1 MSAEKW
7 TLVGI
12 PADTPVASATAEDYV
27 FSGTS
32 EFSHEIEN
40 ELTERIVGKK
50 KDWSGGAVEETI
62 SVTFPYDKEVK
73 ADRALLESAK
83 NGKQM
88 RFWIINNE
96 VITVQEADGTGTM
109 VDVDKHD
116 STFAYVIAESRS
128 LSVDDESETIEG
140 SFKVKLNSAEGQEPK
155 LPAVILDP
163 SLAEQVVYEE
173 IGAAEGNLEAAPTQ
187 TI

>member
-1 MSAEKW
+1 MAAEKW

-12 PADTPVASATAEDYV
+12 PADTPVDSATAEDYV

-40 ELTERIVGKK
+40 ELAERIVGKK

-62 SVTFPYDKEVK
+62 SVTFPYDREVK
-73 ADRALLESAK
+73 ADRALLDACK

-96 VITVQEADGTGTM
+96 VITLSDGTAEG
-109 VDVDKHD
+109 HN
-116 STFAYVIAESRS
+116 STFAYVIPESRS

-140 SFKVKLNSAEGQEPK
+140 SFKVKLNSAEGEEPK
-155 LPAVILDP
+155 LPDVILDP
-163 SLAEQVVYEE
+163 SLAAAVVYEE
-173 IGAAEGNLEAAPTQ
+173 IGAAEGNLEDASTQ
-187 TI
+187 NI

>member
-1 MSAEKW
+1 MAAEKW

-12 PADTPVASATAEDYV
+12 PADTPVAEATAEDYV

-40 ELTERIVGKK
+40 ELAERIVGKK

-62 SVTFPYDKEVK
+62 SLTFPYDREVK
-73 ADRALLESAK
+73 ADRALLDAVK
-83 NGKQM
+83 GGKQM

-96 VITVQEADGTGTM
+96 VITMDDQTTEG
-109 VDVDKHD
+109 HN
-116 STFAYVIAESRS
+116 STFAYVIPESRS

-140 SFKVKLNSAEGQEPK
+140 SFKVKLNTAEGQEPK
-155 LPAVILDP
+155 LPDVILDP
-163 SLAEQVVYEE
+163 SLAAAVVYEE
-173 IGAAEGNLEAAPTQ
+173 IGAAEGNLEDASTQ
-187 TI
+187 EI